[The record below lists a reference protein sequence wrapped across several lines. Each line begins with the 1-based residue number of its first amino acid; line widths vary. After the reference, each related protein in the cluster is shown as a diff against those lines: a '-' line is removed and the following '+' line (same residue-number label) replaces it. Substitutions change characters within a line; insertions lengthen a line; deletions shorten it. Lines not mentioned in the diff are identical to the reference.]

1 MNTADYA
8 HIPPDL
14 KASAEWFLFKQ
25 SNGKPQLFSYRGKA
39 IDTVN
44 PRASG
49 TFKEVCVESR
59 RARYDGLAARVQ
71 GGEVKL
77 FHESSTPEPAAPK
90 IESNTAIAK
99 AQHAPT
105 SPSAPAPTAEDF
117 ADLPD
122 QMVQA
127 RRWLVWKPI
136 ENKKNP
142 RKKPSKVPFYVN
154 GKPRSGVLDS
164 PDDLANLATFDEALQ
179 ALQTGQYAGL
189 GFALGPDGT
198 GNHWQGIDLDDV
210 PSRPELQHLADSL
223 PGYTEQSPSGK
234 GMHAIGYGKPFATLS
249 SNDTGIEAY
258 SSDRY
263 FTVTATGAGR
273 HDPCDLTSFVL
284 SQLQPA
290 HSRGKPA
297 ASATEAEHVETVDPK
312 TVTELRSALL
322 SMPSDPRD
330 LWVRMGH
337 ALKPL
342 GNVGR
347 GLWLEWSSMSEKFD
361 AADAARTWDSFKPTS
376 TDYRAVFAEAQ
387 RWGWIN
393 PLSNEATGGA
403 RSDFSGLSNASTYH
417 GQEGKSDSPSAS
429 EPDPAPRQVDTAF
442 AAIPEVWPEPVDP
455 FVEHAAPQF
464 PVDHLP
470 KAMAVYCHELS
481 AQSGF
486 DAGGYGFALLVAAS
500 NLIDHRARLSIGPL
514 NVPAFLW
521 GGLVA
526 SAGAGK
532 SPIMSAA
539 MKFAHRVNDD
549 LVHASLQE
557 REAFLKRVAGMKQ
570 KEMEA
575 LDQPP
580 WKQLIASDTTI
591 EALGVLL
598 KDNPTG
604 LLLAY
609 DELSEFVGRM
619 DAYNGGTGKDRGSY
633 LQAFDGGSK
642 TINRKS
648 SIVPLVVENFSVGV
662 LAGVQPEKLAE
673 MFTKAGGADGLFQ
686 RFIVYA
692 LPRPGDVNYAVSL
705 GTFTETN
712 CGQIFDRL
720 HEWSK
725 SGVISQ
731 FMVEPAVLPLMENYH
746 RQIRIISQRTASSR
760 LAEHYDKFPGFLA
773 RILFALHC
781 MECAA
786 RGRFSAVVTVETF
799 NRAHAVAH
807 VLYRHSE
814 SVYEALGQQGAGSSK
829 LMRAACEA
837 ILSKGWTKFKWGD
850 LTRNATGWKEADDRQ
865 AHGAIDLLI
874 EFDWLCE
881 VMPERVPGRPGRR
894 SAGVFVVNPLVHEL
908 FVEQSQRIVRERA
921 ARYAAI
927 QEVAAIRR
935 GRPW

>member
-44 PRASG
+44 SRASG

-403 RSDFSGLSNASTYH
+403 RSDFSGLSNASAYH
-417 GQEGKSDSPSAS
+417 GQENGLSGRSGPSVDLDSCVVDLDEVVSPDAIHPHVVQQLIPQGEVTLLAGHGAAGKSYIALLICIMVALGRTFDTLETGRTRVLFLSAEDDRAELQRRVAKICRALGVNQMELKGQLVLMDVS
-429 EPDPAPRQVDTAF
+429 E
-442 AAIPEVWPEPVDP
+442 VDP
-455 FVEHAAPQF
+455 TLYSV
-464 PVDHLP
+464 
-470 KAMAVYCHELS
+470 S
-481 AQSGF
+481 AKGEMTPTV
-486 DAGGYGFALLVAAS
+486 LLDSVANYVQKHDIGLTVIDNAS
-500 NLIDHRARLSIGPL
+500 DVFNGNEILRAQVRAFIRTLRARLARPNRAVMLLAHVSKAAAHNKRSSGAATDEDYSGSTAWHNSVRSRLSLDTDDKGISTLKHLKANKGPKADPIRL
-514 NVPAFLW
+514 EWHN
-521 GGLVA
+521 
-526 SAGAGK
+526 GA
-532 SPIMSAA
+532 PT
-539 MKFAHRVNDD
+539 
-549 LVHASLQE
+549 
-557 REAFLKRVAGMKQ
+557 VAGTY
-570 KEMEA
+570 ECPGAA
-575 LDQPP
+575 LADS
-580 WKQLIASDTTI
+580 L
-591 EALGVLL
+591 
-598 KDNPTG
+598 
-604 LLLAY
+604 
-609 DELSEFVGRM
+609 
-619 DAYNGGTGKDRGSY
+619 
-633 LQAFDGGSK
+633 
-642 TINRKS
+642 RKS
-648 SIVPLVVENFSVGV
+648 AEKQQDEADKNLIVKIIWDFDRRGERLTTSMQGSVTVYKALSSVPEFPKTMNSERLNRLVRELERDGRIFRTKKYTEGRKWKDSFTCSREVVESAPNPATDLRANS
-662 LAGVQPEKLAE
+662 VQPAE
-673 MFTKAGGADGLFQ
+673 
-686 RFIVYA
+686 
-692 LPRPGDVNYAVSL
+692 
-705 GTFTETN
+705 
-712 CGQIFDRL
+712 
-720 HEWSK
+720 
-725 SGVISQ
+725 
-731 FMVEPAVLPLMENYH
+731 
-746 RQIRIISQRTASSR
+746 
-760 LAEHYDKFPGFLA
+760 
-773 RILFALHC
+773 
-781 MECAA
+781 
-786 RGRFSAVVTVETF
+786 
-799 NRAHAVAH
+799 AVA
-807 VLYRHSE
+807 
-814 SVYEALGQQGAGSSK
+814 
-829 LMRAACEA
+829 
-837 ILSKGWTKFKWGD
+837 
-850 LTRNATGWKEADDRQ
+850 
-865 AHGAIDLLI
+865 
-874 EFDWLCE
+874 
-881 VMPERVPGRPGRR
+881 
-894 SAGVFVVNPLVHEL
+894 
-908 FVEQSQRIVRERA
+908 
-921 ARYAAI
+921 
-927 QEVAAIRR
+927 
-935 GRPW
+935 